1 MAGWLRYLEL
11 RIRAKTGLTSGIL
24 VWAVVAALCATLA
37 FMFIIFVA
45 YLTLA
50 EWYGPLPA
58 AMLLAAFFF
67 LIAIAALGICLT
79 LQHRTKERAKLAL
92 VLRKPA
98 PWLDPRLLSI
108 ALQASHRMNW
118 RVLVPLLA
126 IPLAAGVGL
135 QLYGN
140 RKLHDQIPSE

>member
-11 RIRAKTGLTSGIL
+11 RIRAETGLTSGIL
-24 VWAVVAALCATLA
+24 MWAVVAALCAALA
-37 FMFIIFVA
+37 LVFIIFVA

-50 EWYGPLPA
+50 ERYGPLMA

-67 LIAIAALGICLT
+67 LIAIAALVICLT
-79 LQHRTKERAKLAL
+79 LRRRTKERAKLAL

-98 PWLDPRLLSI
+98 PWLDPKLLSI

-118 RVLVPLLA
+118 RVLVP
-126 IPLAAGVGL
+126 
-135 QLYGN
+135 
-140 RKLHDQIPSE
+140 